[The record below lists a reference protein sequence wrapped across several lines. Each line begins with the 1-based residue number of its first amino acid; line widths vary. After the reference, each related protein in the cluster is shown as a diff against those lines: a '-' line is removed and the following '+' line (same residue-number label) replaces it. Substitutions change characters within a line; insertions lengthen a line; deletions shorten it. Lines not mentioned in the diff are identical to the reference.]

1 MNYTTRLAPIENP
14 AGLYMKAAY
23 FFCRRMLGKVIMPLK
38 VIYARKPAL
47 LRVAMLFNK
56 IEGRSLSLSGEL
68 RLMVKSVIS
77 LKNGCTFCNDL
88 ALALA
93 VQKKLGLGKFRDL
106 ENFSASAAFNDAERA
121 ALTYVLAVAAHDGV
135 SDRVFAEL
143 RLHFSEEQLV
153 ELTWLAAVEVY
164 YNTLSRALNIES
176 DNLLA

>member
-1 MNYTTRLAPIENP
+1 MNYTTRLEPIENP
-14 AGLYMKAAY
+14 AGFYMKAAY

-47 LRVAMLFNK
+47 LRVSLLYQK
-56 IEGRSLSLSGEL
+56 IEEHRISLPATL
-68 RLMVKSVIS
+68 RLLVKSVIS
-77 LKNGCTFCNDL
+77 LKNSCTFCNDL

-93 VQKKLGLGKFRDL
+93 VQKKLGLEKFRDL
-106 ENFSASAAFNDAERA
+106 ENFRASAAFSDAEKA
-121 ALTYVLAVAAHDGV
+121 ALAYTLAVAEHNGV
-135 SDRVFAEL
+135 PDRVFSAL
-143 RLHFSEEQLV
+143 RLHFSEEQVV